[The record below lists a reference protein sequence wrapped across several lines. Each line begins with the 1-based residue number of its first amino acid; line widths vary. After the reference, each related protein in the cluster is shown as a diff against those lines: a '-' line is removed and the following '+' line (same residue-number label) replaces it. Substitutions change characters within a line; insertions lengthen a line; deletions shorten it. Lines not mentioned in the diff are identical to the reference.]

1 MLTQQIWS
9 VLLFLAVL
17 AALPFL
23 IKRWKLTQNARFG
36 GDGEPPAR
44 IVSVLAVGPQQR
56 VVTVE
61 LGRAGARQRMVL
73 GVTPQNI
80 SCLMTESVG
89 DAPTAKTDTIAPAAA
104 ADGGGAR
111 FFGASPRA

>member
-1 MLTQQIWS
+1 MLTQQIAS

-23 IKRWKLTQNARFG
+23 IKRWKSQQDIRLG
-36 GDGEPPAR
+36 GNSEPAAR

-56 VVTVE
+56 VVTIE

-80 SCLMTESVG
+80 TCLSSEAVG
-89 DAPTAKTDTIAPAAA
+89 DAPAAKTDTIGTSAA
-104 ADGGGAR
+104 GR
-111 FFGASPRA
+111 